1 MPNYLKNE
9 NHLVIHGWMINELAL
24 KGLPLMIFAIIYG
37 FTQTDE
43 QYFTGSLK
51 YLSEWTGSTTRACVN
66 AINTLIELGYVEREK
81 YKDTKNIGR
90 TRYITLLGDSEKNSL
105 GDSEKFSHSEKNS
118 LPPMKKIHYPSN
130 NINNNI
136 NNIYIKKEN
145 IKRKKDDDLFS
156 VFWDTYPRKVAKAR
170 AVAEWEKI
178 APSDETANV
187 IIAAVKDNIRYN
199 TQWQRDNGQYIPH
212 AATWLHQKRWT
223 DELTNKPTNEP
234 VTEKYEVEL

>member
-24 KGLPLMIFAIIYG
+24 KGLPLMVFAIIYG

-51 YLSEWTGSTTRACVN
+51 YISEWTGSSTRSCIN
-66 AINTLIELGYVEREK
+66 AINSLIEQGYIEREY
-81 YKDTKNIGR
+81 YKDSKNINR
-90 TRYITLLGDSEKNSL
+90 TRYVTLLGGTSEKISH
-105 GDSEKFSHSEKNS
+105 SEKFSHSEKNS
-118 LPPMKKIHYPSN
+118 GAPVKNFHTD

-156 VFWDTYPRKVAKAR
+156 IFWDTYPRKVAKAR
-170 AVAEWEKI
+170 AVAEWEKL

-199 TQWQRDNGQYIPH
+199 SQWQRDNGQYIPH

-223 DELTNKPTNEP
+223 DELTNKPKNEP
-234 VTEKYEVEL
+234 VAEKYEVEL